1 MDMRNRFFYIGSV
14 SVQFFEK
21 LWYSLEWV
29 WFIKTRFSLD
39 IVVIYYM
46 FNSLVVNLYYSDSGQ
61 HDFDFKSLTTTTNK

>member
-1 MDMRNRFFYIGSV
+1 
-14 SVQFFEK
+14 
-21 LWYSLEWV
+21 
-29 WFIKTRFSLD
+29 LD